1 MNAAGLSKDLTPE
14 QRALLSG
21 ASAIDDQVM
30 PAITHDEN
38 GQPIAQEQDQQ
49 LAAVDAKQRNVELLT
64 LGMSLLQPVAPFL
77 TECYPPQVIDAIAAA
92 FTAVEIKRGW
102 NVQQFMSEEFVLA
115 VVAVPPTIK
124 AVLMGR
130 AYIAAMKAQAE
141 AASKPNQ
148 DTMRTVAVDGHQ

>member
-1 MNAAGLSKDLTPE
+1 MSAVIDQDLTPE

-21 ASAIDDQVM
+21 AAAIDGQVA

-64 LGMSLLQPVAPFL
+64 LGLTLLQPVAPFL
-77 TECYPPQVIDAIAAA
+77 AECYPPPMVDAIASA

-124 AVLMGR
+124 AVQMGR

-141 AASKPNQ
+141 AASQPNQ